1 MSQRQL
7 FRTYAE
13 CCLRAAE
20 VSDSPEQKASLIA
33 TANAWHHLA
42 QELELR
48 DEQNSSKGHLEK

>member
-1 MSQRQL
+1 MSQQQL

-13 CCLRAAE
+13 CRLRAAE

-33 TANAWHHLA
+33 KANVWRHRA

-48 DEQNSSKGHLEK
+48 DEQNSPKDKAA